1 MGKGSLA
8 KISAALAIISLYV
21 YLFGVMGTVESL
33 DDSIPDDQRQPV
45 QTISTSATPETTPVP
60 VTAAAETTRAVYVY
74 DTQLN
79 VVNAKKPSLADYT
92 ATEAMLL
99 VTAESAA
106 ALAAPKQTD
115 NDYVMEA
122 DDFDYTTPL
131 RTTAAITTTTEETTT
146 TTTTTAVT
154 TTPTTTVPT
163 TTTTVPETLP
173 TTEVITEITP
183 LTLPS
188 LTTVPPETT
197 TTTTTPETTT
207 TTTTTTTAVTT
218 TSETTTTTA
227 ATTTTTAETT
237 TLPPETTAEE
247 TTEETTVSS
256 APQVQWGDDVPDLD
270 ETERGNEYA
279 GNETLSVFAGGSVV
293 TDDAVTIVAK
303 AVMAEI
309 SDGFNEEAI
318 KAQAVATYTYIKY
331 YNDNGSNAYAVL
343 ATPTDKVTNCV
354 KEVIGKA
361 IYYNNSMIQAVYC
374 ASSAGYT
381 ASASNVWGVNY
392 PYLVSRR
399 TDFDE
404 LYDINYGRKATFT
417 ADEMRSYVLN
427 NTGIT
432 LNDDPTSWFEITSRI
447 DGNYVG
453 TMKIGGLSSYTR
465 NGKTVEI
472 TGRIM
477 REVIM
482 DFDLRSASFDIAY
495 DPSSATFTFTTYGYG
510 HGCGMSQHGANILA
524 THYGYTYDQI
534 LAFYYQGT
542 EVR

>member
-33 DDSIPDDQRQPV
+33 DDSIPEEQRQPV
-45 QTISTSATPETTPVP
+45 QTIATSATLETTAAPV
-60 VTAAAETTRAVYVY
+60 AIAEETTRAVYVY

-106 ALAAPKQTD
+106 ALAAPKQTS
-115 NDYVMEA
+115 NDYVMEE

-131 RTTAAITTTTEETTT
+131 RTTTAVTTTTEEATT
-146 TTTTTAVT
+146 TTTTTAQ
-154 TTPTTTVPT
+154 TTTVPTTAVT
-163 TTTTVPETLP
+163 TTTTVPETVP
-173 TTEVITEITP
+173 TTVEATVIAP
-183 LTLPS
+183 LT
-188 LTTVPPETT
+188 TTAFTTIPEIITTTTTPEIITT
-197 TTTTTPETTT
+197 TTTTTAETTT
-207 TTTTTTTAVTT
+207 TTTTTTT
-218 TSETTTTTA
+218 
-227 ATTTTTAETT
+227 TAELT
-237 TLPPETTAEE
+237 TLPPETTT
-247 TTEETTVSS
+247 TTEETTISS
-256 APQVQWGDDVPDLD
+256 APQVQWGNDIPDL
-270 ETERGNEYA
+270 EENESGNENENAANEMLSVYA
-279 GNETLSVFAGGSVV
+279 GGTVV
-293 TDDAVTIVAK
+293 TDDAVTIVAR

-318 KAQAVATYTYIKY
+318 KAQAVATYTYIRY

-354 KEVIGKA
+354 KEVIGKG
-361 IYYNNSMIQAVYC
+361 IYYNGSMIQAVYC
-374 ASSAGYT
+374 ASTAGYT
-381 ASASNVWGVNY
+381 ASAINVWGVNY
-392 PYLVSRR
+392 PYLVSQR

-404 LYDINYGRKATFT
+404 LYDINYGRTATFT
-417 ADEMRSYVLN
+417 ADEMREYVSK

-432 LNDDPTSWFEITSRI
+432 LNDDPTTWFSITSRI

-453 TMKIGGLSSYTR
+453 SMTIGGLNSYTKD
-465 NGKTVEI
+465 GKTVEI
-472 TGRIM
+472 TGRVM

-482 DFDLRSASFDIAY
+482 DFDLRSASFDISY
-495 DPSSATFTFTTYGYG
+495 DAATATFTFTTYGYG

-534 LAFYYQGT
+534 LAFYYPGT
-542 EVR
+542 VVK

>member
-33 DDSIPDDQRQPV
+33 NDSIPDDQRQPV

-131 RTTAAITTTTEETTT
+131 RTTAAITTTTEETSTT
-146 TTTTTAVT
+146 ATTTAVT

-197 TTTTTPETTT
+197 TTTTPE
-207 TTTTTTTAVTT
+207 TTTTTTAVTT
-218 TSETTTTTA
+218 TSETTTTTTV
-227 ATTTTTAETT
+227 TTTTTAETT
-237 TLPPETTAEE
+237 TLPPET

-270 ETERGNEYA
+270 ETESGNEYA

-381 ASASNVWGVNY
+381 ASASNVWGVSY

-534 LAFYYQGT
+534 LTFYYQGT

>member
-8 KISAALAIISLYV
+8 KISAALAIISLYL
-21 YLFGVMGTVESL
+21 YLFGVMGTIESL
-33 DDSIPDDQRQPV
+33 DESIPESERQPE
-45 QTISTSATPETTPVP
+45 QTVTTTASAEATT
-60 VTAAAETTRAVYVY
+60 TAAPVFAETTRAVYVY

-92 ATEAMLL
+92 ATDAMLCITEE
-99 VTAESAA
+99 VAA
-106 ALAAPKQTD
+106 ALAAPKETTD
-115 NDYVMEA
+115 DYVMEA

-131 RTTAAITTTTEETTT
+131 RTTTVITTAAAQSETTTTTATAVITPEPTTAAQTTTAAPETQTAASTTTTTAPATTTTATTTTTTEAATTSITEISLFTTTTEAVTTT
-146 TTTTTAVT
+146 TTTTT
-154 TTPTTTVPT
+154 
-163 TTTTVPETLP
+163 EL
-173 TTEVITEITP
+173 
-183 LTLPS
+183 
-188 LTTVPPETT
+188 
-197 TTTTTPETTT
+197 
-207 TTTTTTTAVTT
+207 
-218 TSETTTTTA
+218 
-227 ATTTTTAETT
+227 T
-237 TLPPETTAEE
+237 TLPPETTEKPAE
-247 TTEETTVSS
+247 SS
-256 APQVQWGDDVPDLD
+256 SEVQWGSGEASDDTSAVS
-270 ETERGNEYA
+270 
-279 GNETLSVFAGGSVV
+279 ETLSVYANGKVV
-293 TDDAVTIVAK
+293 SGDAVSIVAK

-309 SDGFNEEAI
+309 SDGFDEEAI
-318 KAQAVATYTYIKY
+318 KAQAIATYTYIKY

-343 ATPTDKVTNCV
+343 TTPTDKVTSCV

-404 LYDINYGRKATFT
+404 LYDINYGRTATFT
-417 ADEMRSYVLN
+417 ADEMRSFVLN
-427 NTGIT
+427 NTGIA

-453 TMKIGGLSSYTR
+453 TMKIGGLSSYSR

-482 DFDLRSASFDIAY
+482 EFNLRSASFDIAY

-542 EVR
+542 EIR